1 MIEDSQNKEDAG
13 AALAAPPCSASL
25 RDLAEYWRENG
36 FEEVAQY
43 LMEKPH
49 KNQLIE
55 RRSFEASDD
64 WHSVGIVTSV
74 DGNICR
80 YDTGSKTDAFI
91 WKHPE
96 GLNTIHRWKE
106 NPPITQ

>member
-1 MIEDSQNKEDAG
+1 MTSKADVSRLFGDS
-13 AALAAPPCSASL
+13 PCSASL
-25 RDLAEYWRENG
+25 RDLAKYWHQNG
-36 FEEVAQY
+36 FKKLAQY

-55 RRSFEASDD
+55 RRSSDKSED
-64 WHSVGIVTSV
+64 WHPVGIVTSV
-74 DGNICR
+74 DGNICH
-80 YDTGSKTDAFI
+80 YDTGSKTDTFI

-96 GLNTIHRWKE
+96 GLNTLHRWKT